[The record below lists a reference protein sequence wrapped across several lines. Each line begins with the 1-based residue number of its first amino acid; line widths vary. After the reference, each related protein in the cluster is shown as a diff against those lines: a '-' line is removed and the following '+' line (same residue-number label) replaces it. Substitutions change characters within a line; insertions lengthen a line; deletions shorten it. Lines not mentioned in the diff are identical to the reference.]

1 MLAKIKQEI
10 RNFRESILESRLQ
23 KLYNAKF
30 DTLTRDM
37 TDPDVTDTY
46 MDIQLEIERAE
57 RKLTAIRAKN
67 VFRY

>member
-23 KLYNAKF
+23 KLYSAKF
-30 DTLTRDM
+30 DILTRDM
-37 TDPDVTDTY
+37 TQPDNIDNY
-46 MDIQLEIERAE
+46 MDVQLEIERVE
-57 RKLTAIRAKN
+57 SKLAAIIAKN